1 MYGIEILKEEHQNIL
16 KFNAY
21 LRKLCCKIMEGDEI
35 DVPLF
40 HECIYF
46 VRNYADKHHHG
57 KEEEILFKIMTEQMG
72 EVAQKLIRN
81 GMYVEHDMGRM
92 HITYLENSLAE
103 YEKSPTTENRMNIIV
118 HAVSYGNLLKR
129 HIEKEDSVV
138 YSFAERMLS
147 EEVKN
152 QINLLSLEKDKDT
165 ESAAIRDKCLNWLQE
180 RLKER

>member
-21 LRKLCCKIMEGDEI
+21 LRNLCCKIMEGAEVDI
-35 DVPLF
+35 PLF
-40 HECIYF
+40 QECIYF

-57 KEEEILFKIMTEQMG
+57 KEEEILFKVMTEEMG
-72 EVAQKLIRN
+72 DIAQKLIRN

-92 HITYLENSLAE
+92 HIADLESSLEE
-103 YEKSPTTENRMNIIV
+103 YGKSPTTEHKMHVIV
-118 HAVSYGNLLKR
+118 HAISYVNLLER

-152 QINLLSLEKDKDT
+152 QINQLSLEKDKNT
-165 ESAAIRDKCLNWLQE
+165 ESTEMRDKCLNWLRE
-180 RLKER
+180 RLEES